1 MLMLGFFM
9 VGCSESVTSPA
20 VDEFS
25 SSTESISSDVNSSSS
40 SLITMS
46 SSELSISVSSAVILS
61 SSSATAIVP
70 SSSSVTLLPYQLLAD
85 TNFTNTSAWTV
96 KDLGTIIAGSNLDSY
111 LGATFTM
118 APNLI
123 SVSAVGTSA
132 PAFTQALT
140 LPQGYTYRIETVIRI
155 DQVSPT
161 ILDANIVVSSGIITS
176 TGKRVI
182 AYTALMQK
190 PSVGNYMTYP
200 ASMDVS
206 TCYTKPA
213 TQTGYVYV
221 GAGIISGANY
231 AVPFKYSISKISV
244 TATPCNF

>member
-9 VGCSESVTSPA
+9 VGCSESVTSP
-20 VDEFS
+20 VVNDEFS
-25 SSTESISSDVNSSSS
+25 SSVESLSSDVNSSSS
-40 SLITMS
+40 SVIYMS
-46 SSELSISVSSAVILS
+46 SSEMIISVSSAGIIS

-85 TNFTNTSAWTV
+85 TNFTNTSMWTV
-96 KDLGTIIAGSNLDSY
+96 KDLGTIIAGNRDSY
-111 LGATFTM
+111 LGATYTM

-132 PAFTQALT
+132 PAFTQALM
-140 LPQGYTYRIETVIRI
+140 LPQGYTYRVESTIRI

-161 ILDANIVVSSGIITS
+161 ILDADIIVSSGIITS
-176 TGKRVI
+176 TGASVSGRNQ
-182 AYTALMQK
+182 TMQK
-190 PSVGNYMTYP
+190 SLVGSYSSFT
-200 ASMDVS
+200 ASMDAS

-213 TQTGYVYV
+213 TRAGYVYV
-221 GAGIISGANY
+221 SARISANANY

-244 TATPCNF
+244 IATPCPF